1 MNRKFH
7 TPEGVKD
14 LVGQGLM
21 NKKAVEK
28 SLENVFL
35 QNGFEPIETPTL
47 EFIEVYSDERAHLM
61 SNDMYKVL
69 DRKGNVLVL
78 KPDFTPA
85 IARAISHLRKEDEVK
100 VYSIGQTF
108 RYQNSFT
115 GKANEMTQA
124 GVEWVGDQSLE
135 VDVQV
140 IILAIESL
148 LNCGLKDFQIE
159 IGEVNFF
166 KGLLEE
172 GGIEEET
179 GIQLQKLIDSKN
191 YFAIEE
197 VFSNIPIS
205 KDLKKIFLKL
215 PQLFGGLEILDEVQG
230 LTSNV
235 MALNA
240 LQRLRQIYNMIHQL
254 GYEKYIAFDLSMVK
268 RLDYYTGILFRGV
281 TYGTGNAVLLG
292 GRYDELL
299 NQFANQQPAIG
310 LGINI
315 DELINAMDTQN
326 LTLSNV
332 QCDYMICYDQD
343 TFYKASLL
351 SRSLKQLGK
360 YVDLRSKQRSSKYY
374 KELCQKKGI
383 AHCIETEEALDA
395 LLEELN

>member
-14 LVGQGLM
+14 FVGHGLM
-21 NKKAVEK
+21 NKKAVVK

-47 EFIEVYSDERAHLM
+47 EFIEVYSDERAHLV

-85 IARAISHLRKEDEVK
+85 IARAVSHLRKEDEVK

-135 VDVQV
+135 VDVQL
-140 IILAIESL
+140 ILLAIESL
-148 LNCGLKDFQIE
+148 LECGLEDFQID

-172 GGIEEET
+172 GDIEEDM

-215 PQLFGGLEILDEVQG
+215 PQLFGGLEIINEIQDLTNNEKALD
-230 LTSNV
+230 
-235 MALNA
+235 A
-240 LQRLRQIYNMIHQL
+240 LQRLSKIYHMIRQL

-268 RLDYYTGILFRGV
+268 RLDYYTGVLFRGV
-281 TYGTGNAVLLG
+281 TYGTGNAILLG

-299 NQFANQQPAIG
+299 NQFANSQPAIG
-310 LGINI
+310 FGINI
-315 DELINAMDTQN
+315 DELVNAMDTQN
-326 LTLSNV
+326 LNPCDTR
-332 QCDYMICYDQD
+332 CDYMICYDQN
-343 TFYKASLL
+343 TFYKANLL
-351 SRSLKQLGK
+351 SRSLKRLGK
-360 YVDLRSKQRSSKYY
+360 SIDLRSKQEDSMYY
-374 KELCQKKGI
+374 EELCLKKGI
-383 AHCIETEEALDA
+383 AHYIENEETIDA
-395 LLEELN
+395 LLKELN